1 MLVENFKPGTLA
13 RWGMDYERDLRERF
27 PKLIHCA
34 VSGFGP
40 DGPLGGLPGYDAA
53 IQAMTGLMSVNGEAR
68 RARHARRLAGRRH
81 GHRPERARRHSA
93 RARRAREAAAVA
105 SRSISRCT
113 TAACRCCIRI
123 CRTIS
128 ARAAR
133 RSAAATRIPT
143 SRRTTAIAPR
153 PRRSFWRWATT
164 GSSRNCARI
173 SARPNSPTIRVT
185 STTAAAARIASR

>member
-1 MLVENFKPGTLA
+1 
-13 RWGMDYERDLRERF
+13 MDYERDLRKRF

-53 IQAMTGLMSVNGEAR
+53 IQAMTGLMSGER
-68 RARHARRLAGRRH
+68 RARTVPPRASALPVVDMVTGLKRAPPAFCSHLPNARR
-81 GHRPERARRHSA
+81 
-93 RARRAREAAAVA
+93 AAVA

-113 TAACRCCIRI
+113 TAASRCCIRI

-128 ARAAR
+128 ARAPH
-133 RSAAATRIPT
+133 AAAQRQTRIPT

-153 PRRSFWRWATT
+153 PRADLSRGGQRPAVSRS
-164 GSSRNCARI
+164 CARHLGA
-173 SARPNSPTIRVT
+173 ARTRADDPRYVRQPQPP
-185 STTAAAARIASR
+185 ARIASH